1 MEIRFKCSNCGKEN
15 IIEVEDEID
24 ITNKKDLLKSILD
37 NTYFEHECKS
47 CNTKNLVLYPILI
60 KNSFN
65 KYYVKINTNN
75 ENLYL
80 LNNEEGYKIRIV
92 KDLNEANEK
101 IRIFNYLLEDYYVE
115 SIKYLLKRDLEN
127 SNENLVVDS
136 IYFYKVENGFL
147 HFLIFDK
154 ERYLGDMKYSLS
166 GYFEIEER
174 LKDKINKLEQIIDE
188 KYIVTNNIY

>member
-1 MEIRFKCSNCGKEN
+1 MEIRFICSNCGKEN
-15 IIEVEDEID
+15 IVEVDDEID
-24 ITNKKDLLKSILD
+24 VTNKKDLLMSILD
-37 NTYFEHECKS
+37 NTYFEHECLS
-47 CNTKNLVLYPILI
+47 CHKKNLVLYPILI

-65 KYYVKINTNN
+65 KYYLKINTAG

-115 SIKYLLKRDLEN
+115 TIKYLLKKDLEN
-127 SNENLVVDS
+127 SNENLKIDS
-136 IYFYKVENGFL
+136 IYFYKMQNGFL
-147 HFLIFDK
+147 YFLVFDK
-154 ERYLGDMKYSLS
+154 ERYIGDMKYSLS

-174 LKDKINKLEQIIDE
+174 FKDKINKLEQIIDE
-188 KYIVTNNIY
+188 KYIIKNDLF